1 MSLLRAFIAVEIPPE
16 IHQAI
21 EKQTA
26 SMRASLNKSLV
37 RWVPTDNVH
46 LTLKFLGDV
55 SPTNLEM
62 LAQML
67 NVEVSKHPVFEME
80 FGGLG
85 AFPNPKRP
93 RVIWIGI
100 QAPTGLEALQH
111 GIEAAAATLG
121 YPPEKRP
128 FSPHLTIGRVK
139 KKGGSPGMQKIR
151 AALEETQ
158 VGSLGTAMVTA
169 VHLFK
174 SDLKPTGAVYTKLFS
189 APLNNNPRPERNG
202 V

>member
-21 EKQTA
+21 EKKTA
-26 SMRASLNKSLV
+26 PIRAALNKNLV
-37 RWVPTDNVH
+37 RWVPTGNIH

-67 NVEVSKHPVFEME
+67 NAEVSKHQEFEME
-80 FGGLG
+80 FRGLG
-85 AFPNPKRP
+85 AFPNPRRP

-100 QAPTGLEALQH
+100 QAPAGLEALQH
-111 GIEAAAATLG
+111 GIEAATATLG
-121 YPPEKRP
+121 YPAEKRP
-128 FSPHLTIGRVK
+128 FSPHLTVGRVK
-139 KKGGSPGMQKIR
+139 QKISSAGIQKIR
-151 AALEETQ
+151 AALEETHI
-158 VGSLGTAMVTA
+158 GSLGSTKVSA

-174 SDLKPTGAVYTKLFS
+174 SDLKPTGAVYTQLFS
-189 APLNNNPRPERNG
+189 APLKN
-202 V
+202 

>member
-16 IHQAI
+16 IYQAI
-21 EKQTA
+21 ETKMA
-26 SMRASLNKSLV
+26 FLRSALNTSLV
-37 RWVPTDNVH
+37 RWVPSTNIH
-46 LTLKFLGDV
+46 LTLKFLGDT
-55 SPTNLEM
+55 SPTNVEL

-67 NVEVSKHPVFEME
+67 SVETGQHQVFEIE

-100 QAPTGLEALQH
+100 QAPAGLEALQH
-111 GIEAAAATLG
+111 GIEAASAKLG
-121 YPPEKRP
+121 YPVEKRP

-139 KKGGSPGMQKIR
+139 QNIHASGMQKIR
-151 AALEETQ
+151 TTLEETQ
-158 VGSLGTAMVTA
+158 VGSLGTAQITA

-189 APLNNNPRPERNG
+189 APLEN
-202 V
+202 

>member
-1 MSLLRAFIAVEIPPE
+1 MSLLRAFIAVEIPSE
-16 IHQAI
+16 IHKAI
-21 EKQTA
+21 ESKTA
-26 SMRASLNKSLV
+26 PLRAALDASLV

-55 SPTNLEM
+55 SPANVEM
-62 LAQML
+62 LSQML
-67 NVEVSKHPVFEME
+67 SVEVGQHATFALK

-85 AFPNPKRP
+85 SFPNPRRP

-100 QAPTGLEALQH
+100 QAPAGLEALQH

-121 YPPEKRP
+121 YPSEERS

-139 KKGGSPGMQKIR
+139 QNVSSAGVQKIR
-151 AALEETQ
+151 SALEQTK
-158 VGSLGTAMVTA
+158 VGALGTAQVSA

-174 SDLKPTGAVYTKLFS
+174 SDLKPSGAAYTRLFS
-189 APLNNNPRPERNG
+189 ATLKS
-202 V
+202 

>member
-21 EKQTA
+21 EKKTA
-26 SMRASLNKSLV
+26 PIRAALNKNLV
-37 RWVPTDNVH
+37 RWVPTGNIH

-67 NVEVSKHPVFEME
+67 NVEVSKHQTFEMKFE
-80 FGGLG
+80 GLG
-85 AFPNPKRP
+85 AFPNPRRP

-100 QAPTGLEALQH
+100 QAPAGLEALQH
-111 GIEAAAATLG
+111 GIEAATATLG

-128 FSPHLTIGRVK
+128 FSPHLTVGRVK
-139 KKGGSPGMQKIR
+139 QKVSSAGMQKIR
-151 AALEETQ
+151 TALEETQ
-158 VGSLGTAMVTA
+158 IGTLGSAQVNA

-174 SDLKPTGAVYTKLFS
+174 SDLKPTGAVYTQLFS
-189 APLNNNPRPERNG
+189 APLKN
-202 V
+202 